1 MLRAQGQKPGAAYA
15 PPPGSTDASGALR
28 IRIAPSRG
36 WTSLGVRELWAHREL
51 LYFLVWRDISV
62 RYKQTILGVAW
73 ALIQPFF
80 AMVVFTLFFGRLAK
94 LPSDGI
100 PYPIFTY
107 TALLPWTFFAN
118 GLSLA
123 SNSLVRDAD
132 LMTKVYFPRLVIPI
146 SAVLGG
152 VIDFGLAFI
161 VLLGMM
167 LNFRIWPTANVIW
180 LPFLLLLALAT
191 ALSVGLW
198 LAALNV
204 QFRDVRHVVPFLIQI
219 WFFATPVVYSSTLLP
234 AAWRTV
240 YGINPM
246 AGVIEGFRWALLGTQ
261 TRPGPIVI
269 VSALTVLVL
278 LVSGAWYFRRMERT
292 FADII

>member
-1 MLRAQGQKPGAAYA
+1 MC
-15 PPPGSTDASGALR
+15 
-28 IRIAPSRG
+28 IRDR
-36 WTSLGVRELWAHREL
+36 
-51 LYFLVWRDISV
+51 
-62 RYKQTILGVAW
+62 ILGVVW
-73 ALIQPFF
+73 AIIQPFF
-80 AMVVFTLFFGRLAK
+80 AMVVFTLFFGRLANM
-94 LPSDGI
+94 PSDGI

-118 GLSLA
+118 GLNQA
-123 SNSLVRDAD
+123 ANSLVRDAN
-132 LMTKVYFPRLVIPI
+132 LLTKVYFPRLVIPI

-152 VIDFGLAFI
+152 VIDFGLGFI
-161 VLLGMM
+161 VLLGLMM
-167 LNFRIWPTANVIW
+167 YFRTWPTASVIW
-180 LPFLLLLALAT
+180 LPFLLLLALGT
-191 ALSVGLW
+191 ALGVGLW
-198 LAALNV
+198 LSALNV
-204 QFRDVRHVVPFLIQI
+204 QFRDIRHVVPFLIQI

-234 AAWRTV
+234 NAWRAA

-278 LVSGAWYFRRMERT
+278 LASGAWYFRRMERT

>member
-1 MLRAQGQKPGAAYA
+1 MIEPGFAAGE
-15 PPPGSTDASGALR
+15 PRSPSTPIL
-28 IRIAPSRG
+28 RIAPSKG
-36 WTSLGVRELWAHREL
+36 WRSLGLEEVWEYREL
-51 LYFLVWRDISV
+51 LWFLVWRDLSV
-62 RYKQTILGVAW
+62 RYKQTVLGVVW
-73 ALIQPFF
+73 AIIQPFF
-80 AMVVFTLFFGRLAK
+80 AMVVFTLFFGRLANM
-94 LPSDGI
+94 PSDGI

-118 GLSLA
+118 GLNQA
-123 SNSLVRDAD
+123 ANSLVRDAN
-132 LMTKVYFPRLVIPI
+132 LLTKVYFPRLVIPI

-152 VIDFGLAFI
+152 VIDFGLGFI
-161 VLLGMM
+161 VLLGLMM
-167 LNFRIWPTANVIW
+167 YFRTWPTASVIW
-180 LPFLLLLALAT
+180 LPFLLLLALGT
-191 ALSVGLW
+191 ALGVGLW
-198 LAALNV
+198 LSALNV
-204 QFRDVRHVVPFLIQI
+204 QFRDIRHVVPFLIQI

-234 AAWRTV
+234 NAWRAA

-278 LVSGAWYFRRMERT
+278 LASGAWYFRRMERT